1 MLIIKHFCNLVTK
14 FYTMQK
20 TLVFFF
26 FGCVFAFVSC
36 KQTPK
41 KENVSPKTTS
51 TTKYAKGFE
60 IQQDG
65 NNKKLIIKSPY
76 PNATETFEYIFSTD
90 ETPNTIQIPIQK
102 LVVTST
108 THIPMLE
115 LLNEETSLVGFP
127 HTKYVSSTKTRKLI
141 DNGSIKEI
149 GQEANLNTE
158 VLLDLQPN
166 IVVGF
171 SMQKINKSL
180 NFIEQNG
187 IPVILNGDWLE
198 ETPLGRAEWIKV
210 FGLLFNKDQQ
220 ADSLFKT
227 IEQDYLSAKELAKK
241 ATLKPTVLSG
251 AIMQKNSWN
260 LPAGKSF
267 VAQFLKDANCN
278 YLWKNTKGKGSL
290 QVSFES
296 VLDKAQNTDY
306 WIAPGYFTS
315 KKQMLQN
322 NKNYQQFLAFKNNKI
337 FTPNTKKGATG
348 GTIYFELAP
357 TCPNL
362 VLRDLISI
370 FHPNLL
376 PNYKPVFFEKMK

>member
-1 MLIIKHFCNLVTK
+1 MLIRKHFCNLVAK

-65 NNKKLIIKSPY
+65 KNKKLIIKSPY

-90 ETPNTIQIPIQK
+90 ETPNTIQIPVQK

-166 IVVGF
+166 LVIGF
-171 SMQKINKSL
+171 SMQKTNKSL

-210 FGLLFNKDQQ
+210 FGLLFDKEQQ
-220 ADSLFKT
+220 ADSIFKT
-227 IEQDYLSAKELAKK
+227 IEKNYIAAKQLVNKN
-241 ATLKPTVLSG
+241 TSKPTVLSG
-251 AIMQKNSWN
+251 AIMQKDIWS
-260 LPAGKSF
+260 LPAGESF
-267 VAQFLKDANCN
+267 VAQYLKDANCN
-278 YLWKNTKGKGSL
+278 YLWKDTQGKGSL
-290 QVSFES
+290 QLSFES
-296 VLDKAQNTDY
+296 VLEKGQNAEF
-306 WIAPGYFTS
+306 WIAPGYFTT
-315 KKQMLQN
+315 KEQMLQG
-322 NKNYQQFLAFKNNKI
+322 NKNYQQFLAFKNNNI
-337 FTPNTKKGATG
+337 FTPSLKKGVTG
-348 GTIYFELAP
+348 GIIYYELAP
-357 TCPNL
+357 SRPDL
-362 VLRDLISI
+362 VLKDLISI
-370 FHPNLL
+370 LHPNLL
-376 PNYKPVFFEKMK
+376 NDHKLVFFEEMK